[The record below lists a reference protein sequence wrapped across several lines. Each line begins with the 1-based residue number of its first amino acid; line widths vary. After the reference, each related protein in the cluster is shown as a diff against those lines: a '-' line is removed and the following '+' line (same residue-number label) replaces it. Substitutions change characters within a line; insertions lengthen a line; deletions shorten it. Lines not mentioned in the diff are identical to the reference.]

1 MRLKHIRES
10 KHLPLRALSD
20 KAGVS
25 YVYLCN
31 VENEKANVSLE
42 TLRRIAKALKVR
54 VVDLVA
60 DE

>member
-1 MRLKHIRES
+1 MQLKQIRES
-10 KHLPLRALSD
+10 KHLSLRALAD

-25 YVYLCN
+25 YTYLCN
-31 VENEKANVSLE
+31 VENEKANISLE

-54 VVDLVA
+54 VADLVA